1 MQRHHWLG
9 LFASL
14 TLVMA
19 GAALGRLIGLRIGD
33 SLYLAI
39 FVPTLI
45 GWWIGRRNQRKEKR
59 S

>member
-1 MQRHHWLG
+1 M
-9 LFASL
+9 
-14 TLVMA
+14 
-19 GAALGRLIGLRIGD
+19 RLGD

-45 GWWIGRRNQRKEKR
+45 GWWIGRRNQRKGVP